1 MRCGALL
8 LWRLHPNGGRVA
20 AVAVPRVDRRR
31 LMDRGWLKVNGHRA
45 VITEFLHE
53 EAAGMDAIRIVFDEP
68 YPDPHP

>member
-1 MRCGALL
+1 
-8 LWRLHPNGGRVA
+8 
-20 AVAVPRVDRRR
+20 
-31 LMDRGWLKVNGHRA
+31 MDRGWLKVNGHRA